1 MKTEKDTHA
10 PLSPGDTVRAKTV
23 ISPLRGS
30 VGQVVAVDES
40 RLYPVTVQV
49 QTFSEA
55 AERAGLP
62 YQLNAPFFSFMVEE
76 LEPVEQKQ

>member
-1 MKTEKDTHA
+1 MKTEKDTPA
-10 PLSPGDTVRAKTV
+10 PLRH
-23 ISPLRGS
+23 S

-40 RLYPVTVQV
+40 RPYSVTVQV

-62 YQLNAPFFSFMVEE
+62 DQLNAPFFSFKADE
-76 LEPVEQKQ
+76 LKPLEQKQ